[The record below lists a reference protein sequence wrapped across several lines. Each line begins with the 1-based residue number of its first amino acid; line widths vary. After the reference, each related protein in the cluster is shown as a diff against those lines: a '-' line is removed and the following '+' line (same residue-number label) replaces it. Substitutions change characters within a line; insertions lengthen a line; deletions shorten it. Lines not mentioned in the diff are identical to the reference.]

1 MVNPWSSALGL
12 DLTIN
17 SIVCERHFKPEDIIR
32 PSLLINDEDRK
43 LGTLKP
49 LALPVRV
56 MNAMPESRTYC
67 TMPGCTTNIFEKVE
81 DITFFSPQN
90 VIFITI
96 HKYYFKL
103 IIDVR
108 SLLFLM
114 LIL

>member
-1 MVNPWSSALGL
+1 
-12 DLTIN
+12 
-17 SIVCERHFKPEDIIR
+17 
-32 PSLLINDEDRK
+32 LINDVDRQ
-43 LGTLKP
+43 LNVLKP
-49 LALPVRV
+49 LAMPIPL

-81 DITFFSPQN
+81 DFTFFSPQN

-96 HKYYFKL
+96 HKYYFIL